1 MPSINSIGKA
11 EQIAQLA
18 KQGAKEISAALTK
31 DGHHSPELVSAPVE
45 TLRAYAGIDIAPM
58 KIAEKA
64 AASGKQEEQSA
75 IDSALAKLKD
85 CVSKQ
90 KKEYTV
96 PTVQTNYEYNFL
108 PQINEASFAGCYDHI
123 SSLEISLKSGINGGH
138 KKEIYTSLHSA
149 IKETVQN
156 IKNRTPGR
164 IKGHIQKYLKEN
176 EIIESVS
183 DISPK
188 EGVLHFNVKL
198 EGGEVCQGIMHE
210 NGSIIINRPNGDI
223 LNIEKSDTMK
233 KNVFRE
239 IFDTTK
245 STSLLKEVRSRIK
258 CDFTIQSARVDG
270 DNIIL
275 GFGDCKNLKI
285 GGKVTDTK
293 DLKFKLIK
301 DEENGLEM
309 YHQVYEYDYVDDAG
323 KTCHNI
329 IETALPKTIVEG
341 QELDNV
347 FNFVKSNH
355 GQKKHLFHAIKS
367 PVENSKRNSFALKY
381 KDHYYMLDC
390 CQEGAKL
397 DIHSIYP
404 MRNAF
409 LTKMIPETHNVPD
422 MTSHINARTML

>member
-123 SSLEISLKSGINGGH
+123 SRLEISLKSGINGGH

-188 EGVLHFNVKL
+188 EGTIHFNIKL
-198 EGGEVCQGIMHE
+198 ENGKVCQGIMQE
-210 NGSIIINRPNGDI
+210 NGSIIINRPDGSV

-233 KNVFRE
+233 KNVFKE
-239 IFDTTK
+239 IYDPSK

-258 CDFTIQSARVDG
+258 CDFTIQSAEVDG

-275 GFGDCKNLKI
+275 GLGDCKNLKM
-285 GGKVTDTK
+285 GDKVLDTK
-293 DLKFKLIK
+293 NLKFKLIR
-301 DEENGLEM
+301 DEENGLGM
-309 YHQVYEYDYVDDAG
+309 YHQKYEYDYIDATG
-323 KTCHNI
+323 KMHHGI
-329 IETALPKTIVEG
+329 SEMALPKTIVDG
-341 QELDNV
+341 GELDKV
-347 FNFVKSNH
+347 FHFVKTTH
-355 GQKKHLFHAIKS
+355 GKRKHLLHMIPNTSEKS
-367 PVENSKRNSFALKY
+367 TRNSFALKY
-381 KDHYYMLDC
+381 NNHYYMLDC
-390 CQEGAKL
+390 CKEGAQL

-404 MRNAF
+404 MQNTF
-409 LTKMIPETHNVPD
+409 MSKMVSEAHRVPD
-422 MTSHINARTML
+422 MTSYINAMAV